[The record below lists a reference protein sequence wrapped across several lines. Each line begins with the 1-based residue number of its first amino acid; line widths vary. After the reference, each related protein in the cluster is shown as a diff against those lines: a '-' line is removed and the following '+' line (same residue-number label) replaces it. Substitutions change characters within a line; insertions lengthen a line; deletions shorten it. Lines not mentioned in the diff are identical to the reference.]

1 MEENIMTKRAKG
13 RIWWLLLLIVALAGL
28 GFYLYSQMGPDE
40 IKPLVAKKVSP
51 AKPERLIQAEVKEK
65 KPEVFPVPTKEEAL
79 LKPSPE
85 EDFCPKI
92 EKGMAEF
99 FHYLD
104 QKKYV
109 QRLDP
114 NRDSYARFKDILK
127 RSAARPP
134 IPAGEGTDPKI
145 LIKNLYHFF
154 HVLGRKDL
162 KLIRMVM
169 ANEKDSMEYNL
180 TMFYRWITLDDR
192 CPDPEGLRPSM
203 SVRYQYAGFFLNTT
217 GGRAYLFRRTQGLRL
232 LAGYY
237 CILIVHEADKKGLNS
252 YGIDVLPHI
261 TPLKKEISRY
271 SEFDFQREY
280 IEELNRIED
289 FYLKRR

>member
-1 MEENIMTKRAKG
+1 MTKRAKG
-13 RIWWLLLLIVALAGL
+13 RTWWWLLLIVALAGL
-28 GFYLYSQMGPDE
+28 GYFLYSQIGPDE
-40 IKPLVAKKVSP
+40 KKPLVAKKVSP

-65 KPEVFPVPTKEEAL
+65 KPEVFPDPTKEETP

-85 EDFCPKI
+85 EDFCTKI
-92 EKGMAEF
+92 EKDMAEF

-104 QKKYV
+104 QKRYV
-109 QRLDP
+109 QQLDP
-114 NRDSYARFKDILK
+114 NRDSYARFKSILK

-145 LIKNLYHFF
+145 IVKNLYHFF
-154 HVLGRKDL
+154 RVLGRKDL

-169 ANEKDSMEYNL
+169 ANEQDSMEYNL

-232 LAGYY
+232 LASYY
-237 CILIVHEADKKGLNS
+237 CLLIVHEADKKGLNS
-252 YGIDVLPHI
+252 YGIDILPHI

-271 SEFDFQREY
+271 SEFDFHREY

>member
-1 MEENIMTKRAKG
+1 MEEDIMTKRAKG
-13 RIWWLLLLIVALAGL
+13 RIWWFLLLIVALAGL
-28 GFYLYSQMGPDE
+28 GYYLYSQMGPDE
-40 IKPLVAKKVSP
+40 KKPLVAKKVSP
-51 AKPERLIQAEVKEK
+51 AKPEHLIQAEVKEK
-65 KPEVFPVPTKEEAL
+65 KPGVFPVPTKEEAP

-85 EDFCPKI
+85 EDFCTKI
-92 EKGMAEF
+92 EKDMAEF

-145 LIKNLYHFF
+145 IVKNLYHFF
-154 HVLGRKDL
+154 RVLGRKDL

-169 ANEKDSMEYNL
+169 ANEQDSMEYNL

-192 CPDPEGLRPSM
+192 CPDPDGLRPSM

-232 LAGYY
+232 LASYY
-237 CILIVHEADKKGLNS
+237 CLLIVHEADKKGLNS
-252 YGIDVLPHI
+252 YGMDILPHI
-261 TPLKKEISRY
+261 APLKKEISRY

-289 FYLKRR
+289 FYLKKR